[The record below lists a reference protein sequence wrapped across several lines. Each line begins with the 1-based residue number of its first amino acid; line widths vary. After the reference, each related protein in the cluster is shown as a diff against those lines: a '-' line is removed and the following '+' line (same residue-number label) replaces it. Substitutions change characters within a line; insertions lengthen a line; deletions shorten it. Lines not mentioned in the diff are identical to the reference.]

1 MSDTR
6 NKRRS
11 IILIDVNL
19 EKEGFFEKVASLR
32 RELDISGR
40 TINR

>member
-19 EKEGFFEKVASLR
+19 EKEIVFEKVASLR
-32 RELDISGR
+32 RELDISDR